1 MQNRKKPSLL
11 IAGTGGDCGKTL
23 VSLSLTAYYKSRG
36 LAVAAYKKGPDY
48 IDAAWLKWAS
58 GNPARNLDT
67 YMVDSSLV
75 KETFFENSASADIS
89 IIEGNRGLYDGMDE
103 GGTHSSAELAKLLCV
118 PVILVINAAKV
129 TRTVGAIVLGC
140 QTLDPQV
147 NIAGVIFNRVAGSR
161 HESIL
166 QKSLESICGIPAAG
180 FIPKLKESDLLP
192 GRHLGL
198 VTPEE
203 NPHKEKLSA
212 FLPEIAEK
220 YLDLE
225 LLEAIANT
233 VEAADE
239 IQPVFNPEVHA
250 SEVRIGCFSD
260 SAFSFYYPENI
271 EQLQNAGAEIIEIS
285 SLTTTALPECDGLY
299 IGGGFPETHMREL
312 SKNRSL
318 MASVKEAAED
328 GLPIYAECGGLMYLC
343 DSLRWGDEE
352 YPLAGIFPLKLA
364 MEHKPQGHG
373 YCEAVVDCENI
384 YFDSRTVLKGHEFH
398 YSRIIAGKDRVST
411 CFKINRGSGS
421 FDHRDGLIYKNVL
434 ACYLHLHAQGCPDW
448 ANNFVEAARRFRDEI
463 I

>member
-1 MQNRKKPSLL
+1 MQYRKNPSLL
-11 IAGTGGDCGKTL
+11 IAGTGGDSGKTL
-23 VSLSLTAYYKSRG
+23 VALSLTAYYKSRG

-58 GNPARNLDT
+58 GKPARNLDT
-67 YMVDSSLV
+67 YMADRSLV
-75 KETFFENSASADIS
+75 IKTFFENSADADIS
-89 IIEGNRGLYDGMDE
+89 IIEGNRGLYDGLDE
-103 GGTHSSAELAKLLCV
+103 GGTHSSAELAKLLGV
-118 PVILVINAAKV
+118 PVILIVNAAKV
-129 TRTVGAIVLGC
+129 TRTTSAIVLGC
-140 QTLDPQV
+140 QILDPQV

-166 QKSLESICGIPAAG
+166 RKSLESICAIPAAG

-220 YLDLE
+220 YLDVE
-225 LLEAIANT
+225 LIRKIAGSALMKDDYPA
-233 VEAADE
+233 VPLAAKQE
-239 IQPVFNPEVHA
+239 PMAKIC
-250 SEVRIGCFSD
+250 CFSD

-271 EQLQNAGAEIIEIS
+271 EDLEKAGAEIVGIS
-285 SLTTTALPECDGLY
+285 SMTTPALPECDGLY
-299 IGGGFPETHMREL
+299 IGGGFPETHISEL

-318 MASVKEAAED
+318 MSSVKQAAEN

-352 YPLAGIFPLKLA
+352 YSLAGVFPLKLA

-398 YSRIIAGKDRVST
+398 YSRIAAGKEKVTT

-448 ANNFVEAARRFRDEI
+448 ADNFVEAARRFRDEI